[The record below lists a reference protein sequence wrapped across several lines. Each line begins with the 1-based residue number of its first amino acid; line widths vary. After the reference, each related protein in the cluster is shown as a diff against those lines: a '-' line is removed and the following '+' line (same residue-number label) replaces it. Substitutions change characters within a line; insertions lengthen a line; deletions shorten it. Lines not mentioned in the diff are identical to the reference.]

1 LRAPQPPD
9 DVAAP
14 IDLDLQTAVLH
25 PGDREL
31 ARPILFRR
39 PPDPIGAHSVT
50 DVENLIQPPV
60 YSRAQHRGLAERS
73 FSMTELAASRPRSA
87 LERWFKFDQ
96 NRTTPAR
103 DTIAGL
109 TTFIVMSYIIFVN
122 PSILSFRGVPNLEGK
137 GLPFEAVLTST
148 CLVAGVMTIL
158 MGLYSNRAYAIA
170 PGLGLNAVVAFTLV
184 AEAGLSF
191 PEAMGLIVVEGLAA
205 VVAVLMG
212 LRESIMRAIPLE
224 LKKAIAI
231 GIGLF
236 IAFIGLYN
244 SGLVVGRASPTPVD
258 LASFTT
264 WPVLITLVGIVIT
277 VALRAIGFPG
287 DLLIGIIATTVFA
300 TILNYAFDVYPKDLG
315 YARWPDDIFKAPDFS
330 LVGDISFDAFTTLP
344 FVAALAFAFSLFLAD
359 FFDTMGTL
367 VGVGRQAGYLDRRGE
382 LPEIRKPLLVD
393 SAAAAAGG
401 FVSASSATTYIESA
415 AGVGVGGRTGWVSV
429 ITGALFFPFMFV
441 APLIGMV
448 PPQATAPALII
459 VGWLMISVLTEAEEE
474 AEAEVRGEP
483 PPRRAL
489 AGIDFHDVALGLSAA
504 IVIMFMPFSFSI
516 TDGIAAGFIV
526 YVLVRTFQGLWN
538 EVHPLMWAAALA
550 FAIYFAIPIL
560 QQEFSWI

>member
-1 LRAPQPPD
+1 M
-9 DVAAP
+9 
-14 IDLDLQTAVLH
+14 
-25 PGDREL
+25 
-31 ARPILFRR
+31 
-39 PPDPIGAHSVT
+39 S
-50 DVENLIQPPV
+50 
-60 YSRAQHRGLAERS
+60 
-73 FSMTELAASRPRSA
+73 ELAASPQRSA
-87 LERWFKFDQ
+87 FERWFRFDQ
-96 NRTTPAR
+96 NRTTLAR
-103 DTIAGL
+103 DTVAGM

-122 PSILSFRGVPNLEGK
+122 PAILGFAGVPGLEGK

-158 MGLYSNRAYAIA
+158 MGLYTNRAYAIA

-184 AEAGLSF
+184 AQNGLGF
-191 PEAMGLIVVEGLAA
+191 PEAMGLIVIEGLAA
-205 VVAVLMG
+205 VIAVLIG
-212 LRESIMRAIPLE
+212 LREAIMRAIPLE

-236 IAFIGLYN
+236 IAFIGLYD
-244 SGLVVGRASPTPVD
+244 SGLVVGRAAPTPVD
-258 LASFTT
+258 LATFTT
-264 WPVLITLVGIVIT
+264 WPVIITLVGLIIT
-277 VALRAIGFPG
+277 IALRAMRVPG
-287 DLLIGIIATTVFA
+287 DLLIGIVATTVFA
-300 TILNYAFDVYPKDLG
+300 TIVNWANDYEVFDSPATER
-315 YARWPDDIFKAPDFS
+315 YARWPSDVFQGPNFS
-330 LVGDISFDAFTTLP
+330 LVGEISFDAFSTLP

-367 VGVGRQAGYLDRRGE
+367 VGVGRQAGYLDRQGE

-401 FVSASSATTYIESA
+401 FASASSATTYIESA

-429 ITGALFFPFMFV
+429 VTGALFFPFMFI

-474 AEAEVRGEP
+474 AEEEEQGGVTQ
-483 PPRRAL
+483 RRKL
-489 AGIDFHDVALGLSAA
+489 AGIDFHDLALGLSAA

-526 YVLVRTFQGLWN
+526 YVLVRAFQGAWAT
-538 EVHPLMWAAALA
+538 VHPLMWAAAIA
-550 FAIYFAIPIL
+550 FAIYFAIPIM